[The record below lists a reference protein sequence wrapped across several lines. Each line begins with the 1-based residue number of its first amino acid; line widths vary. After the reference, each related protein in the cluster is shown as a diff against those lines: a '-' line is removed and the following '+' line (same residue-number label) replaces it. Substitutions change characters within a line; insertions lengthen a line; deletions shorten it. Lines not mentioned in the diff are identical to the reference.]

1 MKKLLFPLMALFPTI
16 VFCNDGPPIYIDTDA
31 YVTDEDHRN
40 EAGRTTFS
48 AELLSNGSVK
58 VLSSEIATFTVKI
71 CNASTGFLLYQG
83 STINGTLHI
92 AMHPQSTGRYILYIE
107 TEEAQYSGVFEI

>member
-1 MKKLLFPLMALFPTI
+1 MVLLPNIGNADEPQIKLNPLGYSIEELQ
-16 VFCNDGPPIYIDTDA
+16 
-31 YVTDEDHRN
+31 RN
-40 EAGRTTFS
+40 QAATTFT
-48 AELLSNGSVK
+48 AEKLTDNSVK

>member
-1 MKKLLFPLMALFPTI
+1 MRKLLFLFLLIIPSALYCKEPNI
-16 VFCNDGPPIYIDTDA
+16 ILSEEACDINDY
-31 YVTDEDHRN
+31 RN
-40 EAGRTTFS
+40 EAGRTNFT

>member
-1 MKKLLFPLMALFPTI
+1 MRKYFLMLLLLFPTLGFGADQ
-16 VFCNDGPPIYIDTDA
+16 DGIPLHKSARDPEEQT
-31 YVTDEDHRN
+31 RN
-40 EAGRTTFS
+40 EAPVFT
-48 AELLSNGSVK
+48 AELLTNGSVK

>member
-1 MKKLLFPLMALFPTI
+1 MAFIPTLI
-16 VFCNDGPPIYIDTDA
+16 FSNDGPPIYIDTDT
-31 YVTDEDHRN
+31 YFTDEDHRN
-40 EAGRTTFS
+40 EAGRTNFT
-48 AELLSNGSVK
+48 AELLTNGSVK
-58 VLSSEIATFTVKI
+58 VLSSNISTFTVKI

>member
-1 MKKLLFPLMALFPTI
+1 MRKLLFLFISLLPFVGNADKPDI
-16 VFCNDGPPIYIDTDA
+16 LLAKDDTLSK
-31 YVTDEDHRN
+31 ENHRN
-40 EAGRTTFS
+40 EADRTTFS

-92 AMHPQSTGRYILYIE
+92 AMHSQSTGRYILYIE